1 MIEIRGVEKLQM
13 YKGKKILVIIPA
25 YNESH
30 NIEHTLQSLT
40 DEGMEID
47 YLIINDCS
55 KDNTLDILKRLNS
68 NYVDLPINLGIGGGV
83 QTGYKYAF
91 RNGYDIAIQMDGDGQ
106 HIPKYIRDLI
116 EPIIRDEAD
125 LVVGS
130 RFLDKEGFQLCTGLS
145 GAGIACNKCRLR
157 YSNIGSTGRYE
168 RTNRGKKLN
177 NQFKIHILYGKGV
190 CCDNFEKGGNQ
201 MNIALRI
208 SLIIALLIY
217 FSCIYMML
225 KKEKLNFKYSLL
237 WIILGICMLFF
248 IIFPSALE
256 QLAKGIGIINYLNGL
271 FAVVLFGL
279 IILLMFLTTVAS
291 ELSNK
296 NRILIQECALLEE
309 RIRKLEKEST
319 ESV

>member
-1 MIEIRGVEKLQM
+1 
-13 YKGKKILVIIPA
+13 
-25 YNESH
+25 
-30 NIEHTLQSLT
+30 
-40 DEGMEID
+40 
-47 YLIINDCS
+47 
-55 KDNTLDILKRLNS
+55 
-68 NYVDLPINLGIGGGV
+68 
-83 QTGYKYAF
+83 
-91 RNGYDIAIQMDGDGQ
+91 
-106 HIPKYIRDLI
+106 
-116 EPIIRDEAD
+116 
-125 LVVGS
+125 
-130 RFLDKEGFQLCTGLS
+130 
-145 GAGIACNKCRLR
+145 
-157 YSNIGSTGRYE
+157 
-168 RTNRGKKLN
+168 
-177 NQFKIHILYGKGV
+177 
-190 CCDNFEKGGNQ
+190 

-225 KKEKLNFKYSLL
+225 KKEKPNFKYSLL